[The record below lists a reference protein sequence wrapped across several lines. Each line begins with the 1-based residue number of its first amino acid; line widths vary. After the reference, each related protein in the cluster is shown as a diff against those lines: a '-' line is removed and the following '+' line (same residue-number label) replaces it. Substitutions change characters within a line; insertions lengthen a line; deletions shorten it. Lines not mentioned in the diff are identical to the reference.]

1 MSYDIAFVRE
11 QGMNFVVVCV
21 DDAVLDSPSRREE
34 VHTAFQRQHGV
45 PTAIVGARRHR
56 VYGDRRIVDWV
67 SSIDLR
73 RLPWRRA
80 S

>member
-11 QGMNFVVVCV
+11 QGMNLVVVCV
-21 DDAVLDSPSRREE
+21 NDNILDSPSEREK
-34 VHTAFQRQHGV
+34 VHRALQREHGV

-56 VYGDRRIVDWV
+56 IYGDDRIVGWL
-67 SSIDLR
+67 SSIDLS

-80 S
+80 A